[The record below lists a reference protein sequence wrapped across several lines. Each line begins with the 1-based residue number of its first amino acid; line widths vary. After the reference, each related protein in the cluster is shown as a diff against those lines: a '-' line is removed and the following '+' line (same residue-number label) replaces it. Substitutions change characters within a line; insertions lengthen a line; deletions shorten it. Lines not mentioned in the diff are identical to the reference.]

1 MNRSDTD
8 LTGRLAEYAR
18 LAGRLRSVQ
27 DGITDVRATADS
39 EDGLVHA
46 VVGGRGELLELEL
59 DQRIFRDQDAATLA
73 RTIVDTV
80 RDAAAEAGQ
89 DAARIAA
96 KLMPHQKPGTEVD
109 PMFGPVLSML
119 DEGPQARSRR

>member
-18 LAGRLRSVQ
+18 LAGRLRRVQ

-39 EDGLVHA
+39 DDGLVHA

-59 DQRIFRDQDAATLA
+59 DQRIFREQDAATLA
-73 RTIVDTV
+73 RKIVETV
-80 RDAAAEAGQ
+80 RDAAAEAER
-89 DAARIAA
+89 DAAGIAE
-96 KLMPHQKPGTEVD
+96 KLMPQQKPGAAAD
-109 PMFGPVLSML
+109 SMFGPVLSML
-119 DEGPQARSRR
+119 DEGPQTWSRR